1 MQDVSNASLE
11 VDDVNLLLTS
21 FCLNHEEK
29 HGVSKSRHKI
39 LWRHVR
45 GDLNVGKDSIH
56 MYAMTRILA
65 LIGYDSECKS

>member
-1 MQDVSNASLE
+1 MLDVSNASLE

-29 HGVSKSRHKI
+29 HRVSKSRHKI

-45 GDLNVGKDSIH
+45 GNLDVGKDSIH
-56 MYAMTRILA
+56 MYVMTCILA
-65 LIGYDSECKS
+65 FIGYDSECKS